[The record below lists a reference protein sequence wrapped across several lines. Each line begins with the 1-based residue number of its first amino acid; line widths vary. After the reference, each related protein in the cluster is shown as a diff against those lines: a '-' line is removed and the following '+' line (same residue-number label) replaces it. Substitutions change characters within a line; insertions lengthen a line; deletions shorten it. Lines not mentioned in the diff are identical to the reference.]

1 MAELNIVEKVIA
13 LEAVELLSGL
23 TPEQLSRIAAVAREV
38 RVGLGKPIFDSR
50 QPLDALYVVIDG
62 AVVLS
67 RGGTPLVEAG
77 PNQVLGAWS
86 LFDDDPL
93 PVTATT
99 REPTRLLRVGR
110 EEFYDVLSDNAEITA
125 ALFSTLV
132 RRFRKLV
139 ENQ

>member
-38 RVGLGKPIFDSR
+38 RVGQAKPIFDSR
-50 QPLDALYVVIDG
+50 QPLDALYIVIDG
-62 AVVLS
+62 TVELS
-67 RGGTPLVEAG
+67 RGGMPLVEAG

-110 EEFYDVLSDNAEITA
+110 EEFYDVLADNAEITA